1 MMGISKSEAR
11 RLGMSAVELGA
22 QVLRG
27 VVTIGPDGAKI
38 DGTDISEWLAE
49 HADAELVL
57 IAAPVDQLARE
68 QDATKI
74 CYTCGR
80 DYQGDSCPHC
90 AEVRARLRGGLK

>member
-1 MMGISKSEAR
+1 MGISKSEAR
-11 RLGMSAVELGA
+11 RLGLSAVELGA
-22 QVLRG
+22 HVLRG

-38 DGTDISEWLAE
+38 DGIDISEWLAE

-57 IAAPVDQLARE
+57 IAAQVDQLASD

-80 DYQGDSCPHC
+80 DYRGDSCPHC